1 MTAIR
6 QTAVVRADGAVE
18 VRSPDLRPGDT
29 VEVIVLSEAPKQAAG
44 DPYAWL
50 KVAQEMKLDG
60 PPDWSEKFEDYL
72 EGGKSA
78 PGQ

>member
-6 QTAVVRADGAVE
+6 QTTVVRADGAVE
-18 VRSPDLRPGDT
+18 IRSPDLRPGET
-29 VEVIVLSEAPKQAAG
+29 VEVIVLAEAPKQSDG

-50 KVAQEMKLDG
+50 TIAQEMKLEG

-72 EGGKSA
+72 EGGKGA
-78 PGQ
+78 LGR

>member
-18 VRSPDLRPGDT
+18 VRSPDLQPGET
-29 VEVIVLSEAPKQAAG
+29 VEVIVLSEAPKQLNG

-50 KVAQEMKLDG
+50 KIAQEMKLEG
-60 PPDWSEKFEDYL
+60 PPDWSDKVEDYL

-78 PGQ
+78 PGP

>member
-6 QTAVVRADGAVE
+6 QTAIVKADGAVE

-29 VEVIVLSEAPKQAAG
+29 VEVIVLSAPAKQAAG
-44 DPYAWL
+44 DPYEWL
-50 KVAQEMKLDG
+50 KIAQEMKLEG
-60 PPDWSEKFEDYL
+60 PPDWSEKIEDYL

-78 PGQ
+78 PG

>member
-18 VRSPDLRPGDT
+18 VRSPDLRPGET
-29 VEVIVLSEAPKQAAG
+29 VEVIVLSEAPKQSSG
-44 DPYAWL
+44 DPYEWL
-50 KVAQEMKLDG
+50 KIAQEMKLEG
-60 PPDWSEKFEDYL
+60 PPDWSEKIEDYL

-78 PGQ
+78 PG